1 MKIITKNQLTK
12 KRVRAKISGTHE
24 RPRLAVFVSNTNVVA
39 QLIDDVKGETLG
51 YVSTVA
57 NKDVAGKS
65 MTQKASWVGQ
75 QIAEVASKKKIKAV
89 VFDRGTK
96 IYHGRVAALAESA
109 RKGGLNF

>member
-57 NKDVAGKS
+57 KKDVAGKS